1 MAKTA
6 FSIYNASAGSGKTYM
21 LVKEYL
27 LILLQAPADDAYR
40 KILAITFTNKAVEEM
55 KGRIIRN
62 LSDFA
67 SDDPND
73 GVLALMSILAKE
85 TGLSLATIKDKAK
98 SIIKHI
104 IHNYASFD
112 ISTIDRFTHK
122 VIRAFA
128 HDLNLSLTFDVSLET
143 DILLQEAVD
152 AIIAKAGENEVLT
165 SLLVD
170 FSLDKTDN
178 DKSWDVTREL
188 FETGRLLIDENN
200 RNELH
205 QFKDKTIEEF
215 IFIREKLKETVAS
228 LEQECKAIGDDM
240 SGLLQ
245 GSGIDPASFSRGTFP
260 NHIGYIREGTL
271 TSAHKKYF
279 TAEDVQINKT
289 AKDRGAI
296 EALLPDLLPLLA
308 KAYKNYEK
316 RNFYQA
322 FLKNITPLSLLN
334 SIGQE
339 LERIQKEQN
348 VLSISEFN
356 AIIHKEIQ
364 SQPAPFIYE
373 RLGERYRHFFID
385 EFQDTSQMQ
394 WQNLIPLIDNSLAS
408 EDLQGVKGSLM
419 IVGDPKQ
426 SIYRWRGGKAEQ
438 FIALAKGENPFSNP
452 DHGKIELGTNYRSYS
467 EVVDFNNE
475 FFSFLSGEFAN
486 EDYHAMYASSA
497 QEHNTKKGGYINIS
511 FLPEIQ
517 QDPYEEMD
525 KNQLYLEATLTTIN
539 KLRMQGFQYK
549 DIVLLTRKRQ
559 PGVLLANYL
568 TENAI
573 PILSS
578 ETLLIE
584 NATEVKLIINLL
596 RYLKSNANIE
606 AKAQFLYFA
615 AGNQNIAG
623 GIHDFIA
630 EGMKQPDEE
639 ALEGWLKG
647 HGIPISFKNCRKRSL
662 YEAVET
668 IVDAFIKDKSNQ
680 SYVQYFLDLVL
691 ERDIR
696 TQSGIG
702 DFLEYW
708 DNNGS
713 KFSIPS
719 PEGNDAVRI
728 MTIHKSKGL
737 EFPVV
742 IFPFAEEDYARSRR
756 DKLWLELDDETFEFQ
771 KALID
776 SSKAVAEY
784 GEKAAE
790 LYFIKSQEELLDNI
804 NILYVALTRAEEQL
818 YIISNRN
825 FTSKGELTN
834 NMSSYFIKHLTN
846 KGVFD
851 NTVAEYGFGDPGK
864 LSAEERYSEPQQ
876 TIKVVQERLN
886 PRAVRIAQRESLMW
900 GTKQLMAIEFGNV
913 MHEILSFVKTA
924 NDIPLAIMK
933 AIENGLIVHSQSE
946 DVKAIL
952 KEVVHHPELADF
964 FTENVSVFGE
974 QSIIAKNMPTI
985 KPDRVAVRDGMAWLL
1000 DYKTGVH
1007 LPKYETQL
1015 TQYQEALE
1023 RMGLQV
1029 VKKVLVY
1036 IGGPPTP
1043 DGDTGFTHSVRP
1055 NNEILYIHLQYPS
1068 YERHPDES

>member
-6 FSIYNASAGSGKTYM
+6 FSIYNASAGSGKTYT

-27 LILLQAPADDAYR
+27 RILLESKTDDAYR
-40 KILAITFTNKAVEEM
+40 KILAITFTNKAVDEM
-55 KGRIIRN
+55 KRRIVLS

-67 SDDPND
+67 KDDTPI
-73 GVLALMSILAKE
+73 GAFEMMKVLSGE
-85 TGLSLATIKDKAK
+85 TGLSVATIKDKARA
-98 SIIKHI
+98 IIRNI

-112 ISTIDRFTHK
+112 ISTIDKFTHK

-128 HDLNLSLTFDVSLET
+128 HDLNLPLTFDVSLET
-143 DILLQEAVD
+143 DILLKEAVD

-178 DKSWDVTREL
+178 DKSWDVTHEL

-200 RNELH
+200 RSELH
-205 QFKDKTIEEF
+205 QFKDKSIEEF
-215 IFIREKLKETVAS
+215 IFIRQKLKETVTA
-228 LEQECKAIGDDM
+228 LEKECRMLGEKM
-240 SGLLQ
+240 EGLLQ
-245 GSGIDPASFSRGTFP
+245 SNGIDPGSFSRGTFP
-260 NHIGYIREGTL
+260 NHINYIKEGTL
-271 TSAHKKYF
+271 TGTHKKYH
-279 TAEDVQINKT
+279 TAEDVQINKS
-289 AKDRGAI
+289 AKDRDAI
-296 EALLPDLLPLLA
+296 EALLPQLLSLMA
-308 KAYKNYEK
+308 QSYKNYEK
-316 RNFYQA
+316 RNFYKA

-364 SQPAPFIYE
+364 NQPAPFIYE
-373 RLGERYRHFFID
+373 RLGERYKHFFID

-394 WQNLIPLIDNSLAS
+394 WHNLIPLIDNSLAS
-408 EDLQGVKGSLM
+408 EDLQGSKGSLM

-438 FIALAKGENPFSNP
+438 FIELGKGHNPFSNP
-452 DHGKIELGTNYRSYS
+452 DREAMQLGTNYRSYS
-467 EVVDFNNE
+467 EVVAFNNE
-475 FFSFLSGEFAN
+475 FFSFISGEF
-486 EDYHAMYASSA
+486 EQQDYKDMYANSR
-497 QEHNTKKGGYINIS
+497 QGLNPKIGGYVNIS
-511 FLPEIQ
+511 FLPEVQ
-517 QDPYEEMD
+517 QELEEETD
-525 KNQLYLEATLTTIN
+525 KNQLYLDATLATIE
-539 KLRMQGFQYK
+539 KARALGFQYR

-559 PGVLLANYL
+559 PGVLLATYL
-568 TENAI
+568 TEKGI

-596 RYLKSNANIE
+596 RYLKSNENRE
-606 AKAQFLYFA
+606 AKAHFLYFA
-615 AGNQNIAG
+615 ARAKG
-623 GIHDFIA
+623 GDVPVHDFIA
-630 EGMKQPDEE
+630 AGMGQPSEE
-639 ALEGWLKG
+639 ALENWLQAQ
-647 HGIPISFKNCRKRSL
+647 GIAISFRNCRKRSL

-696 TQSGIG
+696 TQSGIS

-737 EFPVV
+737 EFPIV
-742 IFPFAEEDYARSRR
+742 IFPFAEEDYSRGHR
-756 DKLWLELDDETFEFQ
+756 DKLWLEMDDADFEFQ

-790 LYFIKSQEELLDNI
+790 HYFVKSQEELLDNI
-804 NILYVALTRAEEQL
+804 NILYVALTRAEEHL

-834 NMSSYFIKHLTN
+834 NMSSYFIKYLI
-846 KGVFD
+846 KEGLYD
-851 NTVAEYGFGDPGK
+851 NTIAEYGFGTPEK
-864 LSAEERYSEPQQ
+864 LSDHEAFEESQQ
-876 TIKVVQERLN
+876 TIKVVKERFN
-886 PRAVRIAQRESLMW
+886 PRAVKIAQRESLMW
-900 GTKQLMAIEFGNV
+900 GTTRLAAIEFGNV
-913 MHEILSFVKTA
+913 MHEVLSFIKTRH
-924 NDIPLAIMK
+924 DIPLALMK
-933 AIENGLIVHSQSE
+933 AIENGLIVHSQKD
-946 DVKAIL
+946 DVEAML
-952 KEVVHHPELADF
+952 KEVVNHPELADF
-964 FTENVSVFGE
+964 FAEDTRVFKE
-974 QSIIAKNMPTI
+974 QNIIGRGMANI
-985 KPDRVAVRDGMAWLL
+985 KPDRVTIRDNKAWLL

-1007 LPKYETQL
+1007 KDSYARQL
-1015 TQYQEALE
+1015 SQYQSALE
-1023 RMGLQV
+1023 AMGLQV

-1036 IGGPPTP
+1036 IGEGISITEVP
-1043 DGDTGFTHSVRP
+1043 
-1055 NNEILYIHLQYPS
+1055 
-1068 YERHPDES
+1068 

>member
-1 MAKTA
+1 MHKTA
-6 FSIYNASAGSGKTYM
+6 FSIYNASAGSGKTYT

-27 LILLQAPADDAYR
+27 RILLQSTTDDAYR
-40 KILAITFTNKAVEEM
+40 KILAITFTNKAVAEM
-55 KGRIIRN
+55 KGRIIMN
-62 LSDFA
+62 LSDFSKDEPGDRA
-67 SDDPND
+67 E
-73 GVLALMSILAKE
+73 ALMGILSGE
-85 TGLSLATIKDKAK
+85 TGLSIATIKDKSRA
-98 SIIKHI
+98 IIKNI

-128 HDLNLSLTFDVSLET
+128 HDLNLSVSFDVSLET
-143 DILLQEAVD
+143 DSLLQEAVD
-152 AIIAKAGENEVLT
+152 AIIAKAGENDVLT

-178 DKSWDVTREL
+178 DKSWDVTHEL
-188 FETGRLLIDENN
+188 FETGKLLIDENN

-215 IFIREKLKETVAS
+215 LFIKEKLRQSVEKYDADNVAVANEMFALMES
-228 LEQECKAIGDDM
+228 R
-240 SGLLQ
+240 
-245 GSGIDPASFSRGTFP
+245 GIDLKSFSRGTFP
-260 NHIGYIREGTL
+260 NHIGYIRDGVL
-271 TSAHKKYF
+271 QSSHKKFYEF
-279 TAEDVQINKT
+279 DDIQINKT
-289 AKDRGAI
+289 AKDREII
-296 EALLPDLLPLLA
+296 ESIIPELLALLQ

-364 SQPAPFIYE
+364 NQPAPFIYE

-394 WQNLIPLIDNSLAS
+394 WNNLVPLIDNALSS
-408 EDLQGVKGSLM
+408 EDLTGDRGTLM

-438 FIALAKGENPFSNP
+438 FIELGKDHNPFSNP
-452 DHGKIELGTNYRSYS
+452 DKEILNLGTNFRSYS
-467 EVVDFNNE
+467 QVIEFNND
-475 FFSFLSGEFAN
+475 FFNVLSGEFEN
-486 EDYHAMYASSA
+486 EDYKYMYAQSG
-497 QEHNTKKGGYINIS
+497 QEPNAKSGGYVNIS

-517 QDPYEEMD
+517 QEADEETD
-525 KNQLYLEATLTTIN
+525 KDTLYLQATLAAVHKAVAN
-539 KLRMQGFQYK
+539 GFKYK
-549 DIVLLTRKRQ
+549 DIVLLTRKRT

-568 TENAI
+568 TEQSI

-596 RYLKSNANIE
+596 RYLKSNDNIE
-606 AKAQFLYFA
+606 AKAHFLYFA
-615 AGNQNIAG
+615 ATNQGDIA
-623 GIHDFIA
+623 IHDFIA
-630 EGMKQPDEE
+630 EGMAQPTEE
-639 ALEGWLKG
+639 HLEHWLSL
-647 HGIPISFKNCRKRSL
+647 HAINISFRNCRKRSL

-668 IVDAFIKDKSNQ
+668 IVDAFIKQKSNQ

-691 ERDIR
+691 ERDMR
-696 TQSGIG
+696 TQSGIA
-702 DFLEYW
+702 DFLDYW
-708 DNNGS
+708 DKNGS

-742 IFPFAEEDYARSRR
+742 IFPFAEEDYSRSPRS
-756 DKLWLELDDETFEFQ
+756 KMWLELDDATFEFQ
-771 KALID
+771 KALVD
-776 SSKAVAEY
+776 SNKDVAQY
-784 GEKAAE
+784 GEKASE

-834 NMSSYFIKHLTN
+834 NMSSYFIKYLMQ
-846 KGVFD
+846 KQLFD
-851 NTVAEYGFGDPGK
+851 NRIAEYEFGNPER
-864 LSAEERYSEPQQ
+864 LSHDEEEEKQQ
-876 TIKVVQERLN
+876 HNIKVVAQRFS
-886 PRAVRIAQRESLMW
+886 PRGVKIAQRESLMW
-900 GTKQLMAIEFGNV
+900 GTTRLKAIEFGNV
-913 MHEILSFVKTA
+913 MHEILSFVKTEH
-924 NDIPLAIMK
+924 DIPVALVRAV
-933 AIENGLIVHSQSE
+933 EDGLIVRSQQE
-946 DVKAIL
+946 EVEKTLRAIIF
-952 KEVVHHPELADF
+952 HPELNVF
-964 FTENVSVFGE
+964 FAEDNLIYNE
-974 QSIIAKNMPTI
+974 HSIIRHEVQTI
-985 KPDRVAVRDGMAWLL
+985 KPDRVAVKGGNALLL
-1000 DYKTGVH
+1000 DYKTGTH
-1007 LPKYETQL
+1007 QAKYEAQL
-1015 TQYQEALE
+1015 ASYQLALE
-1023 RMGLQV
+1023 EMGLNV
-1029 VKKVLVY
+1029 IKKTLVY
-1036 IGGPPTP
+1036 IGEDINVVNLT
-1043 DGDTGFTHSVRP
+1043 
-1055 NNEILYIHLQYPS
+1055 
-1068 YERHPDES
+1068 

>member
-1 MAKTA
+1 MHKTA
-6 FSIYNASAGSGKTYM
+6 FSIYNASAGSGKTYT

-27 LILLQAPADDAYR
+27 RILLQSTTDDAYR
-40 KILAITFTNKAVEEM
+40 KILAITFTNKAVAEM
-55 KGRIIRN
+55 KGRIIMN
-62 LSDFA
+62 LSDFSKDEPGEKA
-67 SDDPND
+67 E
-73 GVLALMSILAKE
+73 ALMRVLSGE
-85 TGLSLATIKDKAK
+85 TGLSLATIKDKSR
-98 SIIKHI
+98 SIIKNI

-128 HDLNLSLTFDVSLET
+128 HDLNLSVSFDVSLET
-143 DILLQEAVD
+143 DSLLQEAVD

-178 DKSWDVTREL
+178 DKSWDVTYEL
-188 FETGRLLIDENN
+188 FETGKLLIDENN

-215 IFIREKLKETVAS
+215 LFIKEKLKQSVAE
-228 LEQECKAIGDDM
+228 LEAKSVAIANEIFAFM
-240 SGLLQ
+240 ESR
-245 GSGIDPASFSRGTFP
+245 GIDLKSFSAGHFP
-260 NHIGYIREGTL
+260 KHIEYIRDGVLNNT
-271 TSAHKKYF
+271 HKKYHEF
-279 TAEDVQINKT
+279 DDVRINKT
-289 AKDRGAI
+289 AKDREII
-296 EALLPDLLPLLA
+296 ESILPELLALLQ

-364 SQPAPFIYE
+364 NQPAPFIYE

-394 WQNLIPLIDNSLAS
+394 WNNLVPLIDNALSS
-408 EDLQGVKGSLM
+408 EDLLGDRGTLM

-438 FIALAKGENPFSNP
+438 FIELGKEHNPFSNP
-452 DHGKIELGTNYRSYS
+452 DKEILNLGTNFRSYS
-467 EVVDFNNE
+467 QVIDFNNE
-475 FFSFLSGEFAN
+475 FFKVLSGEFEN
-486 EDYHAMYASSA
+486 EDYKTMYAASGQDVNA
-497 QEHNTKKGGYINIS
+497 KTGGYVNIS

-517 QDPYEEMD
+517 QDADEETD
-525 KNQLYLEATLTTIN
+525 KDTLYLQATLAAIHKAVAN
-539 KLRMQGFQYK
+539 GFKYK
-549 DIVLLTRKRQ
+549 DIVLLTRKRT

-568 TENAI
+568 TEQSI

-584 NATEVKLIINLL
+584 NATEVKLIVNLL
-596 RYLKSNANIE
+596 RYLKSNDNIE
-606 AKAQFLYFA
+606 AKAHFLYFA
-615 AGNQNIAG
+615 ASNQGDIA
-623 GIHDFIA
+623 IHDFIA
-630 EGMKQPDEE
+630 EGMAQPTE
-639 ALEGWLKG
+639 AHLENWLSL
-647 HGIPISFKNCRKRSL
+647 HAINISFRNCRKRSL

-668 IVDAFIKDKSNQ
+668 IVDAFIKQKSNQ

-691 ERDIR
+691 ERDMR
-696 TQSGIG
+696 TQSGIA
-702 DFLEYW
+702 DFLDYW
-708 DNNGS
+708 DKNGS

-742 IFPFAEEDYARSRR
+742 IFPFAEEDYSRSPRS
-756 DKLWLELDDETFEFQ
+756 KMWLELDDTTFEFQ
-771 KALID
+771 KALVD
-776 SSKAVAEY
+776 SNKDVAQY
-784 GEKAAE
+784 GEKASE

-834 NMSSYFIKHLTN
+834 NMSSYFIRYLMQKQL
-846 KGVFD
+846 FD
-851 NTVAEYGFGDPGK
+851 NRIAEYEFGNPVK
-864 LSAEERYSEPQQ
+864 LSTDEEVEKQQ
-876 TIKVVQERLN
+876 QNIKVVGQRFS
-886 PRAVRIAQRESLMW
+886 PRGVKIAQRESLMW
-900 GTKQLMAIEFGNV
+900 GTTRLKAIEFGNV
-913 MHEILSFVKTA
+913 MHEILSFVKTEH
-924 NDIPLAIMK
+924 DIPVALVK
-933 AIENGLIVHSQSE
+933 AVEDGLIVRSQQE
-946 DVKAIL
+946 
-952 KEVVHHPELADF
+952 EVEKTLRAVIFHPELNIF
-964 FTENVSVFGE
+964 FAEDNIIYNE
-974 QSIIAKNMPTI
+974 QSIIRHDVQTI
-985 KPDRVAVRDGMAWLL
+985 KPDRVAVKGNTALLL
-1000 DYKTGVH
+1000 DYKTGTH
-1007 LPKYETQL
+1007 QAKYEVQL
-1015 TQYQEALE
+1015 ASYQLALE
-1023 RMGLQV
+1023 EMGLKV
-1029 VKKVLVY
+1029 IKKTLVY
-1036 IGGPPTP
+1036 IGETINVVNL
-1043 DGDTGFTHSVRP
+1043 T
-1055 NNEILYIHLQYPS
+1055 
-1068 YERHPDES
+1068 